1 MGHHM
6 YLYVYIYIYIICHYL
21 EASAT
26 AHQTNPLRFVYVS
39 WNTMG
44 QYQTVYL
51 GMIKYLNACMSRLYT
66 EPGGT

>member
-1 MGHHM
+1 MGHDM
-6 YLYVYIYIYIICHYL
+6 YLNIYIILSLL

-26 AHQTNPLRFVYVS
+26 AHQRNPLRFVYVS

-51 GMIKYLNACMSRLYT
+51 GMIKYLNACMSRFYT